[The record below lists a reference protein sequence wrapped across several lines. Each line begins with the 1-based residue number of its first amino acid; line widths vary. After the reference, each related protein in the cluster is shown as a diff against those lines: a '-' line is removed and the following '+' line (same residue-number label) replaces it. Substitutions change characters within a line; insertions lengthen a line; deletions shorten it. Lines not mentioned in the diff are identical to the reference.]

1 MVNLQYATQSTI
13 AIIFRLRPKRRIG
26 MLPIIDPDTMAT
38 STRKP
43 RSNPVPP
50 SPTGITPI
58 YDSAL
63 MHERRQR
70 ILQETRRVIEENG
83 IENLS
88 MRELCKR
95 ADVAQR
101 TLYNAFGSK
110 DRIVGLAIQENYIE
124 QVARMK
130 FTTAA
135 DTMEGVIERLARVC
149 MHFGRQRNYMKAV
162 MDLYFAP
169 PPHKDTI
176 GMMRELSFE
185 NVRPWLRQLEQRKLV
200 NPCLSLEQIESDM
213 TDLAFSVMRKWTIG
227 EIGVTRMA
235 EEAVRG
241 FLVLAVG
248 STVGEAQAR
257 AVRALAQRSR
267 RPALARAKVG

>member
-1 MVNLQYATQSTI
+1 
-13 AIIFRLRPKRRIG
+13 
-26 MLPIIDPDTMAT
+26 MAT
-38 STRKP
+38 TARKT
-43 RSNPVPP
+43 S
-50 SPTGITPI
+50 SKTATSAPTGVTPI

-70 ILQETRRVIEENG
+70 ILAETRRVIEENG

-110 DRIVGLAIQENYIE
+110 DRIVGLAIQENYLE

-130 FTTAA
+130 FTTAP

-149 MHFGRQRNYMKAV
+149 MHFGRQRNYLKAV

-169 PPHKDTI
+169 TVHKDTI
-176 GMMRELSFE
+176 QMMRELSYG
-185 NVRPWLRQLEQRKLV
+185 NVRPWLQQLQARELLSPYLTLEQV
-200 NPCLSLEQIESDM
+200 EGDM
-213 TDLAFSVMRKWTIG
+213 TDLAFSVMRKFTSG
-227 EIGVTRMA
+227 EIGVARMA
-235 EEAVRG
+235 DESVRG
-241 FLVLAVG
+241 MLVLTVG
-248 STVGEAQAR
+248 STTGEAQAR
-257 AVRALAQRSR
+257 ALRVLTQRKKT
-267 RPALARAKVG
+267 AAKAAA

>member
-1 MVNLQYATQSTI
+1 
-13 AIIFRLRPKRRIG
+13 
-26 MLPIIDPDTMAT
+26 MAT
-38 STRKP
+38 TARKT
-43 RSNPVPP
+43 S
-50 SPTGITPI
+50 SKTAASAPTGVTPI

-70 ILQETRRVIEENG
+70 ILAETRRVIEENG

-110 DRIVGLAIQENYIE
+110 DRIVGLAIQENYLE

-130 FTTAA
+130 FTTAP

-149 MHFGRQRNYMKAV
+149 MHFGRQRNYLKAV

-169 PPHKDTI
+169 TVHKDTI
-176 GMMRELSFE
+176 QMMRELSYG
-185 NVRPWLRQLEQRKLV
+185 NVRPWLQQLQARELLSPYLTLEQV
-200 NPCLSLEQIESDM
+200 EGDM
-213 TDLAFSVMRKWTIG
+213 TDLAFSVMRKFTSG
-227 EIGVTRMA
+227 EIGVARMA
-235 EEAVRG
+235 DESVRG
-241 FLVLAVG
+241 MLVLTVG
-248 STVGEAQAR
+248 STTGEAQAR
-257 AVRALAQRSR
+257 ALRVLTQRKKT
-267 RPALARAKVG
+267 AAKAAA

>member
-1 MVNLQYATQSTI
+1 
-13 AIIFRLRPKRRIG
+13 
-26 MLPIIDPDTMAT
+26 MAT
-38 STRKP
+38 TARKT
-43 RSNPVPP
+43 S
-50 SPTGITPI
+50 SKTAASAPTGVTPI

-70 ILQETRRVIEENG
+70 ILAETRRVIEENG

-110 DRIVGLAIQENYIE
+110 DRIVGLAIQENYLE

-130 FTTAA
+130 FTTAP

-149 MHFGRQRNYMKAV
+149 MHFGRQRNYLKAV

-169 PPHKDTI
+169 TVHKDTI
-176 GMMRELSFE
+176 QMMRELSYG
-185 NVRPWLRQLEQRKLV
+185 NVRPWLQQLQARELLSPYLTLEQV
-200 NPCLSLEQIESDM
+200 EGDM
-213 TDLAFSVMRKWTIG
+213 TDLAFSVMRKFTSG
-227 EIGVTRMA
+227 EIGVARMA
-235 EEAVRG
+235 DESVRG
-241 FLVLAVG
+241 MLVLTVG
-248 STVGEAQAR
+248 STTGEAQAR
-257 AVRALAQRSR
+257 ALRVLTQRKKT
-267 RPALARAKVG
+267 AANAAA

>member
-1 MVNLQYATQSTI
+1 MASI
-13 AIIFRLRPKRRIG
+13 PRP
-26 MLPIIDPDTMAT
+26 
-38 STRKP
+38 P
-43 RSNPVPP
+43 RTTAAAAA
-50 SPTGITPI
+50 PTGITPI

-70 ILQETRRVIEENG
+70 ILKETRRVIEENG

-110 DRIVGLAIQENYIE
+110 DRIVGLAIQDNYLE
-124 QVARMK
+124 QVSRMK

-135 DTMEGVIERLARVC
+135 DTMDGVMDRLARVC
-149 MHFGRQRNYMKAV
+149 MHFGRQRNYLKAV
-162 MDLYFAP
+162 MDLYFSPTA
-169 PPHKDTI
+169 HKDTI
-176 GMMRELSFE
+176 NMMRELSYA
-185 NVRPWLRQLEQRKLV
+185 NVRPWLDQLELRKQL
-200 NPCLSLEQIESDM
+200 NTSLTREQIEGDM

-227 EIGVTRMA
+227 EIGVARMA

-241 FLVLAVG
+241 FLVLTVG
-248 STVGEAQAR
+248 ATTGEAQTR
-257 AVRALAQRSR
+257 ALHTLAQRA
-267 RPALARAKVG
+267 RPAKAKAK

>member
-1 MVNLQYATQSTI
+1 MWHPIASDFVPLGQSGS
-13 AIIFRLRPKRRIG
+13 PD
-26 MLPIIDPDTMAT
+26 IDAETMPPT
-38 STRKP
+38 PRKP
-43 RSNPVPP
+43 RTPGIKAVPS
-50 SPTGITPI
+50 SPAGITPV

-70 ILQETRRVIEENG
+70 ILKETRRVIEENG

-124 QVARMK
+124 QVSRMK

-162 MDLYFAP
+162 MDLYFSPTANM
-169 PPHKDTI
+169 DAI
-176 GMMRELSFE
+176 QMMRELSYA
-185 NVRPWLRQLEQRKLV
+185 NVRPWLQQLEQHKQL
-200 NPCLSLEQIESDM
+200 NPCLSLEQIEDDM

-227 EIGVTRMA
+227 EIGVARMTD
-235 EEAVRG
+235 EAVRG
-241 FLVLAVG
+241 FLVLTIG

-257 AVRALAQRSR
+257 AVRTLNQRNR
-267 RPALARAKVG
+267 RPAGARVKAA

>member
-1 MVNLQYATQSTI
+1 LERIQLHPGPSGAIHFEPATMSS
-13 AIIFRLRPKRRIG
+13 AP
-26 MLPIIDPDTMAT
+26 
-38 STRKP
+38 RKP
-43 RSNPVPP
+43 RTPRAKSAPT
-50 SPTGITPI
+50 SPTGVTPV

-70 ILQETRRVIEENG
+70 ILKETRRVIEENG

-110 DRIVGLAIQENYIE
+110 DRIVGLAIQDNYIE
-124 QVARMK
+124 QVSRMK

-135 DTMEGVIERLARVC
+135 DTMEGVIDRMARVC

-162 MDLYFAP
+162 MDLYFSPTAHP
-169 PPHKDTI
+169 DTMQ
-176 GMMRELSFE
+176 MMRELSYA
-185 NVRPWLRQLEQRKLV
+185 NVRPWLQHLAQRKQI
-200 NPCLSLEQIESDM
+200 NPCLSLEQIENDM

-227 EIGVTRMA
+227 EFGVARMT

-241 FLVLAVG
+241 FLVLTIGATTG
-248 STVGEAQAR
+248 DAQAR
-257 AVRALAQRSR
+257 AVKTLAQRSR
-267 RPALARAKVG
+267 RPAAARTKAG